1 MTAAHRGQPGEDP
14 DIGFMRDLRYE
25 LAVRGIVMGNPAEG
39 VPVPFREIPGAWCE
53 IGILDGRLAW
63 THLPQGRDLSP
74 DQAVQPA
81 LALLE
86 DPTLPRPDAPHTT
99 DLWLPPNDAAGR
111 ALAGRGLA
119 VHPARFDYGDG
130 ELHAGIFVTSPG
142 RPTRGHLQIGELE
155 LRWECR
161 LACLGSPTQGLSL
174 SCIAQA
180 IAAALEGT
188 AGAPGG

>member
-86 DPTLPRPDAPHTT
+86 DPTL
-99 DLWLPPNDAAGR
+99 
-111 ALAGRGLA
+111 A